1 MDVSIRQYRT
11 PAAFKQA
18 LETRLQDASRTS
30 GKRLDRLRQQ
40 LVFDRFLVRVFAVL
54 GDAAVLKGGIVLEL
68 RLVRARSTKDVDLRC
83 TGRPELLLEQLQEAG
98 RRDAGDQFLFD
109 IGVGPHGDII
119 DGEGMVYEGRRF
131 RVQAR
136 LASKPYGYPF
146 GVDAAFGDV
155 LVGVPEVIEGSD
167 FLAFAGL
174 SRSRLR
180 VYPRETH
187 VAEKL
192 HAYTLPRER
201 ENSRMK
207 DLPDLALLAQTG
219 TFHRELL
226 RTALEQTFTF
236 RRSHAMPGALP
247 PPPSSWAKPYE
258 HLTRTDGL
266 PWPSLADVHRAA
278 SAFLDPVLGGGGET
292 WSPDRWTWE

>member
-1 MDVSIRQYRT
+1 VSVRQYKT

-18 LETRLQDASRTS
+18 LETRLQEISRTS

-54 GDAAVLKGGIVLEL
+54 GEAVVLKGGIVLEL
-68 RLVRARSTKDVDLRC
+68 RLVRARATKDVDLRC
-83 TGRPELLLEQLQEAG
+83 TGRPELLLEQLREAG
-98 RRDAGDQFLFD
+98 RRDAGDHLLFE
-109 IGVGPHGDII
+109 IGAGPHGDLI
-119 DGEGMVYEGRRF
+119 DGEGLVYEGRRF
-131 RVQAR
+131 RAQAR
-136 LASKPYGYPF
+136 LADKPYGYPF

-155 LVGVPEVIEGSD
+155 LVGYPEVIEGND
-167 FLAFAGL
+167 LLAFAGI

-180 VYPRETH
+180 IYPRETH

-219 TFHRELL
+219 TFHGERL

-236 RRSHAMPGALP
+236 RRSHALPGALP
-247 PPPSSWAKPYE
+247 SPPASWVKPYE
-258 HLTRTDGL
+258 HLARTDGL
-266 PWPSLADVHRAA
+266 PWSSLADVHRAA
-278 SAFLDPVLGGGGET
+278 SAFLAPVLSSSGET
-292 WSPDRWTWE
+292 WSPERWAWE